1 MHWKA
6 YEILY
11 TIELVRIPNKLRIK
25 IDMNSVI
32 IACLIIKDF

>member
-11 TIELVRIPNKLRIK
+11 PMVLVRIQNKLRIK
-25 IDMNSVI
+25 LEMNSVI
-32 IACLIIKDF
+32 IAC